1 MRSSS
6 PPRIAAR
13 RGFTLVEVMLV
24 VLIIG
29 IVTSLAIPG
38 FQKATARARRTEAMV
53 ALSKMQMYFVNLFEN
68 QGNFCP
74 PDVTCA
80 GSYTSV
86 LNPTANVPVG
96 LPAAWDPTLPGWVGM
111 PFYPD
116 GGVRLRYQF
125 IANGTT
131 LTLKAYGSFPGQASL
146 GVIPGTSFD
155 HSYEYT
161 VTFQGTTL
169 DSKNIVETPAF

>member
-6 PPRIAAR
+6 LQRAAH
-13 RGFTLVEVMLV
+13 RGFTLIEVMLV
-24 VLIIG
+24 VCIIG
-29 IVTSLAIPG
+29 IVSSLAIPG
-38 FQKATARARRTEAMV
+38 LLKVSARARRTEAMG
-53 ALSKMQMYFVNLFEN
+53 ALSKMQMYFVNLYEN

-96 LPAAWDPTLPGWVGM
+96 QPIAWDPTPPGWVSM

-116 GGVRLRYQF
+116 GGLRFRYQF
-125 IANGTT
+125 VANGAT
-131 LTLKAYGSFPGQASL
+131 LTLKAYGSLPGQPSL
-146 GVIPGTSFD
+146 GVIPGTSLD

-161 VTFQGTTL
+161 ATLQGTTL

>member
-86 LNPTANVPVG
+86 LN
-96 LPAAWDPTLPGWVGM
+96 
-111 PFYPD
+111 
-116 GGVRLRYQF
+116 LRYQF